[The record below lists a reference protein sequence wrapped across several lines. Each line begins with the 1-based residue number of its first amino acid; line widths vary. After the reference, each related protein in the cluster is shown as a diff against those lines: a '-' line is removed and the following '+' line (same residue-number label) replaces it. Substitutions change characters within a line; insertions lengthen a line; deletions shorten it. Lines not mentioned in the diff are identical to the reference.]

1 MQITLTSNSK
11 LEKMPDQS
19 KKDIHY
25 IRETFKLAQKGRGST
40 SPNPLVGTVVVK
52 DDKIVGS
59 GYHRKAGEPHAEI
72 LALEKAG
79 CEAQGATLYINL
91 EPCAHT
97 GKTPPCVNAIAK
109 AGISRVVTSMYDP
122 NPIVDGK
129 GIAFLQRAG
138 IQTTIGVL
146 EEEALLLNEYF
157 VKYTTTGHPFVLL
170 KIAISL
176 DGKIATKTGDSKW
189 ISSEEARMHVHRLRD
204 EVDATLVGI
213 GTILRDNSRLTTRL
227 RGKKGRDPLR
237 IVVDSLLKVP
247 LRANI
252 FMQESKAGNII
263 VTTKNVSSKRKKEV
277 LKTGCKVLTV
287 DSLGK
292 NKVCL
297 RKMLVELGKMG
308 VSSLMIEGG
317 AEIAGSALEE
327 GIVDK
332 INFFIAPK
340 IVGGRFA
347 PGPVGGK
354 GVVKI
359 MDAIPLYRIRTKRF
373 GDDTMIEGYLSPT
386 V

>member
-1 MQITLTSNSK
+1 MS
-11 LEKMPDQS
+11 DQS
-19 KKDIHY
+19 KQDIHY
-25 IRETFKLAQKGRGST
+25 IKESFKLALKARGRT
-40 SPNPLVGTVVVK
+40 SPNPLVGAVIVK
-52 DDKIVGS
+52 DDKILGC
-59 GYHRKAGEPHAEI
+59 GYHKKSGEPHAEI

-79 CEAQGATLYINL
+79 GEAQGATLYINM

-97 GKTPPCVNAIAK
+97 GKTPPCVHAIVK
-109 AGISRVVTSMYDP
+109 AGISRVVTAMYDP

-129 GIAFLQRAG
+129 GIAFLQQAG

-157 VKYTTTGHPFVLL
+157 VKYTTTGLPFVLL

-189 ISSEEARMHVHRLRD
+189 ISSEEARMQVHRLRD

-227 RGKKGRDPLR
+227 KGRRGRDPIR

-252 FMQESKAGNII
+252 FTQESEADNII
-263 VTTKNVSSKRKKEV
+263 LTTKNVSPKRKKEV

-287 DSLGK
+287 DSFGK

-297 RKMLVELGKMG
+297 RKMLVALGKMG
-308 VSSLMIEGG
+308 ISSLMIEGG

-332 INFFIAPK
+332 IAFFIAPK
-340 IVGGRFA
+340 IVGGRLA

-359 MDAIPLYRIRTKRF
+359 MDAIPLYRIKTKRF
-373 GDDTMIEGYLSPT
+373 GDNLMIEGYLAPT